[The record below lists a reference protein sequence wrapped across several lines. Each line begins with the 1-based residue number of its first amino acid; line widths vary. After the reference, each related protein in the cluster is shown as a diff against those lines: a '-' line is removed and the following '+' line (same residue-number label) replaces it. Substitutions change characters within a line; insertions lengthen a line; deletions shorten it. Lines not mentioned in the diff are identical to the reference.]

1 MGRYPDFTL
10 AEHSGSGF
18 LSKMSPQFKSL
29 VRSAV
34 YGCLIVGLCLR
45 VSAAEVE
52 AVSKPAP
59 REGSPLVRHN
69 LLNERSRAA
78 AGKIDLVFI
87 GDSITQGWEG
97 AGKTV
102 WEKHY
107 AGRKAHNLGIG
118 GDKTQHVL
126 WRLEN
131 GNLDGLEPKAAV
143 VMIGTNNSGKDR
155 NTTVEITEGVT
166 AVISKLRA
174 MRPQMKILLL
184 GIFPRGQNF
193 NEQRGSILQVNQ
205 AIARLA
211 DNQSVF
217 WLDFGS
223 QLINSDGSI
232 SKDLM
237 PDYLHLSTR
246 GYEIWADAIEPS
258 LVALLG
264 EKATAGATDPSGEWV
279 WTINGPDGQ
288 PVSAPLI
295 LKKEGS
301 KITGKFARNADSWLQ
316 IEEGSISGNAM
327 KWRIN
332 RNRPDNGGT
341 MTYEM
346 AGSVEADGT
355 IKGTAK
361 TKLDGNEMATPWT
374 AKRK

>member
-1 MGRYPDFTL
+1 M
-10 AEHSGSGF
+10 E
-18 LSKMSPQFKSL
+18 
-29 VRSAV
+29 
-34 YGCLIVGLCLR
+34 
-45 VSAAEVE
+45 
-52 AVSKPAP
+52 
-59 REGSPLVRHN
+59 RHN
-69 LLNERSRAA
+69 QLNERTKAA
-78 AGKIDLVFI
+78 AGKVDLVFI

-107 AGRKAHNLGIG
+107 AGRKTHNLGIG

-131 GNLDGLEPKAAV
+131 GNLDGLDPKAAV

-155 NTTVEITEGVT
+155 NTPAEITEGVT
-166 AVISKLRA
+166 GVISKLRA

-193 NEQRGSILQVNQ
+193 NDQRGSILQVNQ
-205 AIARLA
+205 AIAKLA

-217 WLDFGS
+217 WVDFGS
-223 QLINSDGSI
+223 LLINADGSI

-237 PDYLHLSTR
+237 PDYLHLSTK
-246 GYEIWADAIEPS
+246 GYEIWADAIEPK
-258 LVALLG
+258 LVELLG
-264 EKATAGATDPSGEWV
+264 EKSTAALSSDPTGEWV

-301 KITGKFARNADSWLQ
+301 KITGKFARNADKWLL
-316 IEEGSISGNAM
+316 IEGGSISGNEM
-327 KWRIN
+327 KWTIKRD
-332 RNRPDNGGT
+332 RPDNGGT

-346 AGSVEADGT
+346 TASVEADGA

-361 TKLDGNEMATPWT
+361 TKLDGNEMTSPWS

>member
-1 MGRYPDFTL
+1 M
-10 AEHSGSGF
+10 E
-18 LSKMSPQFKSL
+18 
-29 VRSAV
+29 
-34 YGCLIVGLCLR
+34 
-45 VSAAEVE
+45 
-52 AVSKPAP
+52 
-59 REGSPLVRHN
+59 RHKV
-69 LLNERSRAA
+69 LNDRTKAA
-78 AGKIDLVFI
+78 AGKVDLVFI

-107 AGRKAHNLGIG
+107 AGRKALNLGIG

-131 GNLDGLEPKAAV
+131 GNLDGLDPKVAV

-155 NTTVEITEGVT
+155 NTAAEITEGVT
-166 AVISKLRA
+166 AVVSKLRA

-193 NEQRGSILQVNQ
+193 NDQRGSILQVNQ

-211 DNQSVF
+211 DIQSVF

-223 QLINSDGSI
+223 KLINSDGSI

-237 PDYLHLSTR
+237 PDYLHLSTK
-246 GYEIWADAIEPS
+246 GYETWADAIEPS

-264 EKATAGATDPSGEWV
+264 DKATAVATDPSGEWV

-288 PVSAPLI
+288 PVSAPLV

-301 KITGKFARNADSWLQ
+301 RITGKFARNADSWLQ

-327 KWRIN
+327 KWKIN

-346 AGSVEADGT
+346 TGSVQADGT

-361 TKLDGNEMATPWT
+361 TKFDGNDVESPWS

>member
-1 MGRYPDFTL
+1 M
-10 AEHSGSGF
+10 E
-18 LSKMSPQFKSL
+18 
-29 VRSAV
+29 
-34 YGCLIVGLCLR
+34 
-45 VSAAEVE
+45 
-52 AVSKPAP
+52 
-59 REGSPLVRHN
+59 RHKV
-69 LLNERSRAA
+69 LNDRTKAA
-78 AGKIDLVFI
+78 AGKVDLVFI

-107 AGRKAHNLGIG
+107 SGRKALNLGIG

-131 GNLDGLEPKAAV
+131 GNLDGLDPKVAV

-155 NTTVEITEGVT
+155 NTTAEITEGVT

-223 QLINSDGSI
+223 KLINADGSI

-237 PDYLHLSTR
+237 PDYLHLSTK
-246 GYEIWADAIEPS
+246 GYEIWAEAIEPS

-264 EKATAGATDPSGEWV
+264 DKATAAATDPSGEWV

-288 PVSAPLI
+288 PVSAPLV

-316 IEEGSISGNAM
+316 IEDGSISGNAM
-327 KWRIN
+327 KWKIN

-346 AGSVEADGT
+346 TGSVEADGT

-361 TKLDGNEMATPWT
+361 TKLDGNEMASPWS